1 MALVIPPIVL
11 AAIALATALPPGRTV
26 QTPGDVV
33 RLAVTHLPSAISTR
47 TRMTLAGLRAAP
59 EATHLTIV
67 RSHDIRALLRAFATS
82 AVQPLQ
88 RPSSGSA
95 TLASGYDARW
105 DFVVE
110 RKDGVRSEVA
120 CDAFGRVGSIDGT
133 PRAFRSLEPVL
144 RELARRYPELERTR

>member
-11 AAIALATALPPGRTV
+11 AAIALATALPGRTV

-33 RLAVTHLPSAISTR
+33 RIAVTHLPSAISTR

-67 RSHDIRALLRAFATS
+67 RSHDIRALLRAFASS
-82 AVQPLQ
+82 AVKPLQ
-88 RPSSGSA
+88 RPPSGSA

-110 RKDGVRSEVA
+110 HKDGVRSEVA